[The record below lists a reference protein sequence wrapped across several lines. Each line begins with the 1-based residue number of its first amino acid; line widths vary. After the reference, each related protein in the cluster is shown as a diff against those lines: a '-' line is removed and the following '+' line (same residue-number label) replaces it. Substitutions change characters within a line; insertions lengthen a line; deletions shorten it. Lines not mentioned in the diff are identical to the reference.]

1 MTFRSWCAA
10 AVLSTLAFASVDHAF
25 AIDPLNNRNTGSSS
39 TAALDPFS
47 TNPSGSAAG
56 TSIPVLPISTG
67 AIPTGPSSVNPAF
80 VTPSFITSPVPPIG
94 TIDPGRTR
102 IAPGTQAP
110 IPGTPG
116 TIANPLIQPQPG
128 TPTPTLRNRWRL
140 GVYSTDTD
148 AGVKI
153 VEVVPN
159 SPAFR
164 AGLEPNDSIVTVNG
178 FQVGFV
184 GTSHFDTGSEFD
196 RLADDN
202 GNVILLVRNQRDGSL
217 VNVPLQLDSRFSSLN
232 GTIGYRERAQ
242 LPQDAVCTVELRE
255 VSRPNAPPI
264 ALSSKVIAIRQ
275 IPIPFRLEYD
285 PADIVARRNYFVHAT
300 ITSGNRQLF
309 TTTQSYPVLSNGTT
323 GTNQTVAITVDPV
336 VVAAGTQVTSR
347 DQQLDE
353 ILRLYQSYL
362 QRDPRQNEYE
372 VLSSRMER
380 GQSIRDVQLDLLSGN
395 KYYFRCEADN
405 RNFVNQLHQEFLHR
419 TAQPAEMEYWLTRM
433 DQYGGLR
440 REVAR
445 EFLQAVGAPQS

>member
-1 MTFRSWCAA
+1 MKFQTWCAA
-10 AVLSTLAFASVDHAF
+10 SLLATIVFASIDPAW
-25 AIDPLNNRNTGSSS
+25 AIDPVQQGI
-39 TAALDPFS
+39 

-56 TSIPVLPISTG
+56 SSIPVRPITTTST
-67 AIPTGPSSVNPAF
+67 PTNPSLINPALVNPAI
-80 VTPSFITSPVPPIG
+80 ITSPLPG
-94 TIDPGRTR
+94 TGVTDPGRTR
-102 IAPGTQAP
+102 IAPGTQFPTGA
-110 IPGTPG
+110 PG

-128 TPTPTLRNRWRL
+128 TPVVSQPLRNRWRL

-164 AGLEPNDSIVTVNG
+164 VGLEPNDTIVTVNG

-184 GTSHFDTGSEFD
+184 GSEHFDTGSEFD

-202 GNVILLVRNQRDGSL
+202 GNVVLLVRNQRNGTL
-217 VNVPLQLDSRFSSLN
+217 VNVPIQLESRFSSLS
-232 GTIGYRERAQ
+232 GSIGYRERAQ

-264 ALSSKVIAIRQ
+264 ALTTKTIAIRQ
-275 IPIPFRLEYD
+275 IPIPFRIDYD
-285 PADIVARRNYFVHAT
+285 PADIVPRRNYFVHAT
-300 ITSGNRQLF
+300 ITSGNRQLY
-309 TTTQSYPVLSNGTT
+309 TTTQSYQVLNTAG

-336 VVAAGTQVTSR
+336 VVTGTQVTSR
-347 DQQLDE
+347 DQQLEE

-362 QRDPRQNEYE
+362 QRDPRQNEYD
-372 VLSSRMER
+372 VLTSRIDR
-380 GQSIRDVQLDLLSGN
+380 GQTIRDVQLDLLSGN
-395 KYYFRCEADN
+395 EYYFQCEADN
-405 RNFVNQLHQEFLHR
+405 RQFVNRLHQEFLQR
-419 TAQPAEMEYWLTRM
+419 PAQQAEMDYWLSRM